1 MTNMEYW
8 RQINAM
14 QPGPDLDRLV
24 AERVMGIPCTCEGE
38 VGSTYNWYWGSCHR
52 HGQGGDEINYSAS
65 EANAWKVLKAVES
78 KGNVVQVTTLPGR
91 YVRVLV
97 EDDSH
102 GPQFSI
108 KAQTFPEA
116 MCKVAL
122 LDADWRRR

>member
-24 AERVMGIPCTCEGE
+24 AEQVMGIPCTCQYEEGE
-38 VGSTYNWYWGSCHR
+38 EPSWYWGSCHR
-52 HGQGGDEINYSAS
+52 HGQGGNEVNYSTS
-65 EANAWKVLKAVES
+65 EANAWKVLKVVEA
-78 KGNVVQVTTLPGR
+78 KGNDVTIFTSNGR
-91 YVRVLV
+91 GVRVLV

-102 GPQFSI
+102 GPQHSI
-108 KAQTFPEA
+108 KAPTFPEA
-116 MCKVAL
+116 MCKAAL